1 MFFLVSCVLLPSP
14 RSHTHA
20 CECTHTHKQICICV
34 YTHAD
39 TWKHTDMPVH
49 AYIQYTCCTVHACT
63 HTYMHA
69 SAHTHTHTHTHTHR
83 IPYCMTNYPIQ
94 QLIISASLF
103 RVLSSFHK
111 IYPIRHTQRE
121 LKLKNP
127 TLKDSSIR
135 TICTYLTASPCY
147 NTNTNKHNN
156 TTNKH
161 YEHN

>member
-1 MFFLVSCVLLPSP
+1 MFFLVSCVLLRSP

-20 CECTHTHKQICICV
+20 CECTHTH
-34 YTHAD
+34 TH
-39 TWKHTDMPVH
+39 TQTNMHMCLHTCRHMKT
-49 AYIQYTCCTVHACT
+49 YRHACT
-63 HTYMHA
+63 CIHTVYMLHSACMHTHIHA
-69 SAHTHTHTHTHTHR
+69 HKRTHTHTQR